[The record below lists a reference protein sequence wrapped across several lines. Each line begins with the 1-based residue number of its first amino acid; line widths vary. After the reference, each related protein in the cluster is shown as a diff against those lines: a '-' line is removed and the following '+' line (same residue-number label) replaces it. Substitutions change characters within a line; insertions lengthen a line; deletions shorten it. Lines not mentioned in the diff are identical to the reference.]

1 MRLGLVVNDINSE
14 GPTYTTTRIGMKA
27 LAMGHEVWLIDVES
41 FIADGDDGVMANARA
56 VPDGKTYRKG
66 ENYLEALR
74 SENARVEQIRFA
86 DLDVVLL
93 RNDPAEDAEERPWA
107 QLAPLLFGQLAVR
120 QGTLVL
126 NDPHSLANALN
137 KTYFQ
142 HFPERVRPKTLISRS
157 VDDIRGFIEEMDG
170 SAVLKPLQG
179 SGGRNVFLV
188 KKEDRPNLN
197 QMIEAIRRDGYVVAQ
212 EYLKEATEGDV
223 RMFVMNGQPLQAE
236 GRYCAYRRVNRSGD
250 MRSNIT
256 AGGEVEPV
264 EVTDEMLEL
273 VDIVRPKLIHDGM
286 WLVGLDIVGSKLME
300 VNVFSPGGIGSAE
313 YTTEVDFLEVIVQ
326 SLEKKLMQK
335 QLYGRNINNLA
346 LATV

>member
-1 MRLGLVVNDINSE
+1 MNLGLVVNDVASE
-14 GPTYTTTRIGMKA
+14 KPSYTTTRIGMKA
-27 LAMGHEVWLIDVES
+27 LSMGHDVWLIGV
-41 FIADGDDGVMANARA
+41 ADFLADHDNGVMANARS
-56 VPDGKTYRKG
+56 VPKGRTYRKPQS
-66 ENYLEALR
+66 YLDVLQSEEAQ
-74 SENARVEQIRFA
+74 VEQLSFN

-93 RNDPAEDAEERPWA
+93 RNDPAEDAEDRPWA

-120 QGTLVL
+120 MGTMVL

-142 HFPERVRPKTLISRS
+142 HFPDKVRPKTLISR
-157 VDDIRGFIEEMDG
+157 DPAEIKRFIEEVNG
-170 SAVLKPLQG
+170 AAVLKPLQG
-179 SGGRNVFLV
+179 SGGRNVFLL
-188 KKEDRPNLN
+188 KKDDRPNLN
-197 QMIEAIRRDGYVVAQ
+197 QMIDAIRRDGYIVAQ
-212 EYLKEATEGDV
+212 EYLEDASRGDI
-223 RMFVMNGQPLQAE
+223 RIFVMNGQPLKAE
-236 GRYCAYRRVNRSGD
+236 GRYCAYRRVNKSGD
-250 MRSNIT
+250 MRSNIS

-286 WLVGLDIVGSKLME
+286 WLVGLDIVGNKLME

-335 QLYGRNINNLA
+335 RLYGRNINNLA